1 MLFRTLFAAAA
12 LCAALSM
19 PVWAADAPICKYT
32 YDQVVRQISDT
43 PKSSIYEIP
52 PAELP
57 KMLDDLKAIDGVD
70 RLGITRAFI
79 ASDGSTLFLGLEQ
92 GGCLLPAIPLGPV
105 HTKLESGA
113 NKSGMIG
120 A

>member
-1 MLFRTLFAAAA
+1 MFRFAALVAA
-12 LCAALSM
+12 LCCAMSFPA
-19 PVWAADAPICKYT
+19 WATDACKYT
-32 YDQVVRQISDT
+32 YDQVLGQFAASGAPV
-43 PKSSIYEIP
+43 YEV
-52 PAELP
+52 PADKLP

-79 ASDGSTLFLGLEQ
+79 ASDGTTLFLGLEQ

-105 HTKLESGA
+105 PTKLESGA
-113 NKSGMIG
+113 NKAGMIG